1 MGSWAGSSSIY
12 GAPPLGSL
20 RKRREKLPVPSGCSV
35 TSGMLLKRAE
45 KHLFHEPWQDNQ
57 GNNTGVRVGWL
68 RAEMSGKPEPVGG
81 EESVLRE
88 LEHLSYLESLLVD
101 KQEIPWEQRG
111 QQDEPG

>member
-1 MGSWAGSSSIY
+1 MGSWAGSSRIY

-20 RKRREKLPVPSGCSV
+20 RIRREKLPVPSGRSV

-45 KHLFHEPWQDNQ
+45 KCLFHEPWQDNQ

-68 RAEMSGKPEPVGG
+68 RAEMSAKPEPMGG
-81 EESVLRE
+81 EASVLRE
-88 LEHLSYLESLLVD
+88 LEHLPYLERLLVD
-101 KQEIPWEQRG
+101 KQEFPWEQRG